1 MNLRGN
7 SHSLETKYT
16 KDNALVQISEPA
28 LTMGQAVFK
37 GSIVGQRWTLQ
48 YQVRSCSAVQVEF
61 FAPDHERY

>member
-48 YQVRSCSAVQVEF
+48 YQVRSCSAEQVESVGEDYEF
-61 FAPDHERY
+61 R